1 MTASR
6 FRPKHGDIMI
16 LLLAMLVA
24 VDGGAAPTP
33 VAKPLELR
41 DARRILADYAAAIGD
56 ERAWRKHK
64 SVRVK
69 REVSVKSMNFRT
81 VEETR
86 LVRGGKLASVS
97 SAPGLGTSR
106 RGSDGRTAW
115 GDDPIFGLR
124 VLTGAEAEEVR
135 IAATWNAEWHLA
147 ELYAQVRAVPPP
159 ADAPNPRSLECVE
172 LGKRE
177 GKATITCFDRQS
189 HLRVWEKGVQ
199 ASQGGDVPY
208 VTRFADWRLVDGVRV
223 WHHEEI
229 TVGPVTMQCQ
239 LLGVTFD
246 EPVPARLF
254 QVPKAKG
261 TAK

>member
-1 MTASR
+1 
-6 FRPKHGDIMI
+6 MI

-24 VDGGAAPTP
+24 VDGGAASTP
-33 VAKPLELR
+33 VVNPLELR

-64 SVRVK
+64 SIRVK

-115 GDDPIFGLR
+115 SDDPIFGLR
-124 VLTGAEAEEVR
+124 VLTGAEAEEVCL
-135 IAATWNAEWHLA
+135 AATWNAEWRLA
-147 ELYAQVRAVPPP
+147 ELYDPVRAVPPP
-159 ADAPNPRSLECVE
+159 ADAPDPRSLECVE

-177 GKATITCFDRQS
+177 GKATTTCFDRRT
-189 HLRVWEKGVQ
+189 HLRIWEKGVQ
-199 ASQGGDVPY
+199 ASQGGDIPY
-208 VTRFADWRLVDGVRV
+208 VTRFSDWRLVGGVRV
-223 WHHEEI
+223 WHHEEV

-239 LLGVTFD
+239 LVAVVFD
-246 EPVPARLF
+246 EPAPARLF
-254 QVPKAKG
+254 QVPKA
-261 TAK
+261 AKK

>member
-1 MTASR
+1 
-6 FRPKHGDIMI
+6 MI
-16 LLLAMLVA
+16 LLLALLVA

-33 VAKPLELR
+33 VAGPLELR
-41 DARRILADYAAAIGD
+41 DAKRILADYAAAIGD
-56 ERAWRKHK
+56 ENAWRKHK

-69 REVSVKSMNFRT
+69 REVSVKSMDFRT

-106 RGSDGRTAW
+106 RGFDGRTAW

-159 ADAPNPRSLECVE
+159 EDAPNPRSLECVE

-199 ASQGGDVPY
+199 ASQGGDIPY

-229 TVGPVTMQCQ
+229 TVGPVTMECQ
-239 LLGVTFD
+239 LLGVIFD
-246 EPVPARLF
+246 EPAPPRLF
-254 QVPKAKG
+254 QVPKAKA